1 MAVAMKPDRAS
12 IRRIEDG
19 YDIPA
24 TAIAGGEEPPD
35 PTLSPVLD
43 DKTVAYV
50 LEARGPFEGLRS
62 AASQLAGLLVLVA
75 IGSGTVQGNPML
87 EMAIGAHAKA
97 ADELKALTPTPKG
110 AHHHLHLCLA
120 AERLGEALKT
130 ARHSRQLDEAV
141 SDRIHGLLKHALE
154 DLRWAS
160 RALPGFELV
169 NFSQGCCAM
178 HSAPFSRDNKKTL
191 RFNSMEEG
199 R

>member
-1 MAVAMKPDRAS
+1 MKPDRAS
-12 IRRIEDG
+12 VRRIEDG

-24 TAIAGGEEPPD
+24 GAITGGEERTD
-35 PTLSPVLD
+35 PALSPALD

-75 IGSGTVQGNPML
+75 IGSGTAQGNPML
-87 EMAIGAHAKA
+87 EMAIAAHAKA
-97 ADELKALTPTPKG
+97 ADELKAMTPTAQG

-130 ARHSRQLDEAV
+130 ARHSLQLDPVV
-141 SDRIHGLLKHALE
+141 SDRIHGLLKQALQ

-178 HSAPFSRDNKKTL
+178 HGAPLAKDNKKTL
-191 RFNSMEEG
+191 RFSSMEEE